1 MGFAAITLCVASQ
14 QVFTVVYFIIGSA
27 RKLLDTPCT
36 FEFRRSRVKMLDRLQ
51 AALTS
56 GLWRIRGFYSYP
68 ETDYENLFC
77 KLLPTRSTH
86 APVSVDAL

>member
-1 MGFAAITLCVASQ
+1 
-14 QVFTVVYFIIGSA
+14 
-27 RKLLDTPCT
+27 
-36 FEFRRSRVKMLDRLQ
+36 VKMLDRLQ